1 MENSKQV
8 QQGTGSAEN
17 TGRDRNEQ
25 KQPLTNIN
33 DQQRNDFGKDLD
45 EGTHK
50 ITDLG
55 ELGMQGGREDHA
67 GGFGDG
73 MKDESSGERTE
84 R

>member
-17 TGRDRNEQ
+17 TGRDRDEQ
-25 KQPLTNIN
+25 KQPLNNLSNKQKRTIGEDIN
-33 DQQRNDFGKDLD
+33 
-45 EGTHK
+45 EGSHD
-50 ITDLG
+50 IADLG
-55 ELGMQGGREDHA
+55 ELGMQGAREDYS

-73 MKDESSGERTE
+73 MRNENSNEQTE